1 VEIIYQFFNS
11 FPNDFCYQEKWSLWR
26 VIFSSEDTLFLRE
39 GFRVSSLL
47 LKILLP
53 LKFNFIFLCFFF
65 SSLTFCNTIIVSKD
79 GQVRTIAAA
88 IKLAIDYDTITI
100 KPGEYSEGNIIVD
113 KKVKL
118 IGENFPVVDGKGV
131 GEIFTVT
138 SNDVHISG
146 LLIKNSGISYLQENA
161 GVRLTEVRN
170 CFVTNNK
177 FINNFFAIYLAKSAR
192 CEISDN
198 YIESIKKRETNSGN
212 GIHLW
217 YCRDITIENN
227 KIFNHR
233 DGIYFEFVR
242 NGKITNNY
250 SENNLRYGLH
260 FMFSDSCEYTNNTF
274 KNNGAGVAVMYTK
287 NVLMLKNN
295 FLHNWGPASYGILL
309 KEISDSRIEKN
320 NFDENSIGLYMEGC
334 SRVTVEQNNFA
345 KNGWALKLMANSMNN
360 YFYDNNFV
368 ANSFDISTNS
378 RQNFNTFEKNYWA
391 DYKGYDLNKD
401 GYGDV
406 PFRPVTMFSMLIES
420 HPTSLVLLR
429 SLFIDILNIA
439 ESIIPA
445 ITPEAL
451 TDPKP
456 RMRMIN

>member
-1 VEIIYQFFNS
+1 MASFHQIINS
-11 FPNDFCYQEKWSLWR
+11 SPSPFSYKEKGSFE
-26 VIFSSEDTLFLRE
+26 VPLFLRD
-39 GFRVSSLL
+39 GFRESSLL
-47 LKILLP
+47 LKYFLPHLYYFIISSFLLST
-53 LKFNFIFLCFFF
+53 NA
-65 SSLTFCNTIIVSKD
+65 FCHTITVSPIGSTK
-79 GQVRTIAAA
+79 TITAA
-88 IKLAIDYDTITI
+88 ISLASDYDTILI
-100 KPGEYSEGNIIVD
+100 KPGEYSEGNIFVD
-113 KKVKL
+113 KKL
-118 IGENFPVVDGKGV
+118 TIIGENFPVVDGRGD

-146 LLIKNSGISYLQENA
+146 LLIKNSGISYLEENA
-161 GVRLTEVRN
+161 GIKLNEVRN
-170 CFVTNNK
+170 CSIMNNK
-177 FINNFFAIYLAKSAR
+177 FINNFFAVYLAKSAD
-192 CEISDN
+192 CIISNN
-198 YIESIKKRETNSGN
+198 YIEGERKREANSGN

-242 NGKITNNY
+242 NGKIFNNH
-250 SENNLRYGLH
+250 SERNLRYGLH

-274 KNNGAGVAVMYTK
+274 ENNGAGVAVMYTK
-287 NVLMLKNN
+287 NVLMFENH
-295 FLHNWGPASYGILL
+295 FLRNWGAASYGILL
-309 KEISDSRIEKN
+309 KDISDSRIEKN
-320 NFDENSIGLYMEGC
+320 IFDENSIGLYMEGC
-334 SRVTVEQNNFA
+334 SRVTIEKNNFS
-345 KNGWALKLMANSMNN
+345 KNGWALKLMANSMDN

-391 DYKGYDLNKD
+391 EYDGYDLDKD

-406 PFRPVTMFSMLIES
+406 PFRPVTMFSMMIES
-420 HPTSLVLLR
+420 HPTSLVLLH

-451 TDPKP
+451 TDSNP
-456 RMRMIN
+456 RMRMVN